1 MSEFTCIVCPIGCTL
16 TVVKAED
23 GCLTVTGNRCPKGE
37 VYAREETLSPKR
49 VVTAIVRTDSTTYP
63 CIPVRTDAALPRA
76 LVADLIKDLA
86 GLLVRLPAARG
97 KLLIENYRSSG
108 VNVILTR
115 TLPPHPLPLHPSSF
129 SQSYARRREWRGVPK
144 GGGRD

>member
-1 MSEFTCIVCPIGCTL
+1 MTDLAKDSNLSEFTCIVCPIGCTL

-49 VVTAIVRTDSTTYP
+49 VVTAVVRTDSRSWP
-63 CIPVRTDAALPRA
+63 CIPVRTDAALPRP
-76 LVADLIKDLA
+76 LVPDLIRDLA
-86 GLLVRLPAARG
+86 GLSVALPAARG
-97 KLLIENYRSSG
+97 TMLIENYRGSG

-115 TLPPHPLPLHPSSF
+115 TLPPSSPPTPAPLPPLL
-129 SQSYARRREWRGVPK
+129 R
-144 GGGRD
+144 